1 MTRNEML
8 ARYDELKASDIYAV
22 GFEYSNQLY
31 VTMTKELRDDCVK
44 LDSAS
49 TAKGSYAKLRIKL
62 NARIKAMLVAT
73 KKAVCWGSI
82 ELIDYKDQYNR
93 GDHFEKVVVE
103 RLTKTEWH
111 KNSTPFY
118 VAGDLEWN
126 GQQVQVKFDGAELT
140 NEKTLSG
147 ILA

>member
-111 KNSTPFY
+111 KNNTPFNI
-118 VAGDLEWN
+118 AGDLEWN